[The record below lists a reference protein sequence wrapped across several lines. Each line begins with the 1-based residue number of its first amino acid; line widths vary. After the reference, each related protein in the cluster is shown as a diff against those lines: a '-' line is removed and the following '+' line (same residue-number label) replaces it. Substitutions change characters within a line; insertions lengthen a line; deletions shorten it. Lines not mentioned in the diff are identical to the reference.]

1 MKKLKEKFGKYFQ
14 FKNTINGT
22 NYFLRGFLMSFLLM
36 IPLAIFMGVGIGFL
50 SFNLVA
56 GIIIILIALLLTIPF
71 MCFLLATTYKRINA
85 LFPNY
90 SKLLTFLTFVYN
102 FNIEFFNPNDQMDFD
117 PELLQTQVDYINPFS
132 NPMYTIL
139 ILFSLSWQLY
149 LIFGNS
155 SIDKNSHVG

>member
-22 NYFLRGFLMSFLLM
+22 NYFLRGFLMSFLFM

-71 MCFLLATTYKRINA
+71 MWFLLATTYKRINA

-132 NPMYTIL
+132 NPIYTVL
-139 ILFSLSWQLY
+139 IFFSLLWQLY

-155 SIDKNSHVG
+155 SVEKNSHVG

>member
-71 MCFLLATTYKRINA
+71 MWFLLATTYKRINA

-132 NPMYTIL
+132 NPIYTVL
-139 ILFSLSWQLY
+139 IFFSLLWQLY

-155 SIDKNSHVG
+155 SVEKNSHVG

>member
-22 NYFLRGFLMSFLLM
+22 NYLLRGFLMSFLFM

-71 MCFLLATTYKRINA
+71 MWFLLATTYKRINA

-139 ILFSLSWQLY
+139 ILFSFSWQLY

>member
-71 MCFLLATTYKRINA
+71 MWFLLATTYKRINA

-90 SKLLTFLTFVYN
+90 SKLLTFLTFAFSFIV
-102 FNIEFFNPNDQMDFD
+102 EFFNPNDQMDFD
-117 PELLQTQVDYINPFS
+117 PELMQTQVDYTNSFS
-132 NPMYTIL
+132 SLTYVIL
-139 ILFSLSWQLY
+139 ALVSTLWYLY
-149 LIFGNS
+149 LVLGNS
-155 SIDKNSHVG
+155 PIEKNSHVG

>member
-22 NYFLRGFLMSFLLM
+22 NYFLRGFLMSFLFM

-71 MCFLLATTYKRINA
+71 MWFLLATTYKRINA

-132 NPMYTIL
+132 NPMYTVL
-139 ILFSLSWQLY
+139 IFFSLLWQLY
-149 LIFGNS
+149 LIFSNS
-155 SIDKNSHVG
+155 SVEKNSHIG